1 MAELLETKDVDIDND
16 DAIETEEEPVYYY
29 PDRNELLQVIKTML
43 KFSLFS
49 KDCKI
54 VMRIMLLA

>member
-16 DAIETEEEPVYYY
+16 DAIETEEEPVYYH
-29 PDRNELLQVIKTML
+29 DRNELLQVIKTML